1 MVLMPFANNS
11 TTTITSNRRSK
22 TKTNEQ
28 QQQEQQKSVRKED
41 EPQQEKPIIKLPPK
55 ATMVARCTKCGAP
68 LNPFAIPL
76 PSSSIYSHDCNLGTY
91 SSLHSSRKSFRQ
103 SSRYGNNNNGNNKST
118 WVLCNICH
126 NSYDYNYNIQSNVQ
140 RDDNNNDNDPN
151 NDNDDNDSYNN
162 NDKMD
167 YIKRHPNCNT
177 NNNGY
182 YKYEYETNINWFDTI
197 PEECIIDQGN
207 SNKHDNDNDNNNNT
221 TTNEYS
227 LPLPSIFN
235 NNNNLTISCQK
246 FPPLY
251 VIIIDGTSTNP
262 NYYKVI
268 QESLRSIFDTSSSS
282 EKKNDFKNTRMVL
295 FVMNPNNEIA
305 VYDLSCDILHLKHVT
320 MHNKYSIGNDS
331 TGIDG
336 DGGNINDIVNGGGGY
351 DDDGGD
357 VDGFGFYIKGGLDL
371 SLSH

>member
-1 MVLMPFANNS
+1 MTILRSVFDSIPATLDIQHDIQPLPLGMVLMPFANTTSRASSS
-11 TTTITSNRRSK
+11 TRRSK

-28 QQQEQQKSVRKED
+28 QQQQQQESNRKED
-41 EPQQEKPIIKLPPK
+41 EQQPQPQHELEEAPIVIKLPPK

-91 SSLHSSRKSFRQ
+91 SSLQSSRKSFRQ
-103 SSRYGNNNNGNNKST
+103 SSPYGNNNNGNNKST

-182 YKYEYETNINWFDTI
+182 YKYEYETNIN
-197 PEECIIDQGN
+197 
-207 SNKHDNDNDNNNNT
+207 
-221 TTNEYS
+221 
-227 LPLPSIFN
+227 
-235 NNNNLTISCQK
+235 
-246 FPPLY
+246 
-251 VIIIDGTSTNP
+251 
-262 NYYKVI
+262 
-268 QESLRSIFDTSSSS
+268 
-282 EKKNDFKNTRMVL
+282 
-295 FVMNPNNEIA
+295 
-305 VYDLSCDILHLKHVT
+305 
-320 MHNKYSIGNDS
+320 
-331 TGIDG
+331 
-336 DGGNINDIVNGGGGY
+336 
-351 DDDGGD
+351 
-357 VDGFGFYIKGGLDL
+357 
-371 SLSH
+371 